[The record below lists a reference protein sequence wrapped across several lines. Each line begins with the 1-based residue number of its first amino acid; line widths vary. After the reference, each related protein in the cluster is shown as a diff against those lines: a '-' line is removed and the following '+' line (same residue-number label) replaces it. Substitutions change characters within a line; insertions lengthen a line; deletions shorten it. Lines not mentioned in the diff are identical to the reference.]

1 MTIKYLNNN
10 EINRLKWDSCLEA
23 SINRTVYACSWYLD
37 IVSKNWGALVYGDY
51 ELIFPIIWKNFLC
64 FKKVYHP
71 LFCQQLGPFSSS
83 EKLLNNQQILL
94 DLLNILDERYRQFY
108 FSINSY
114 SCVSFKNII
123 HDNKL
128 SINLLDRVNLELDL
142 SFNYQ
147 QLHLNYNT
155 NTKRNLKMGANYDF
169 VIRELKELDV
179 FMRLYKK
186 NIGIK
191 SNLKFSEYK
200 TIESLITYSIQ
211 KKIGN
216 LVGLYDSLGNLL
228 ASAFFLSYFDRNI
241 LLFNFSNKSV
251 KVNTMTILIDQYIF
265 DHSSQNIILDFEGSN
280 MLNLKTFY
288 KGFGAVENNYMYMIK

>member
-10 EINRLKWDSCLEA
+10 EINRLKWDSCIQY

-37 IVSKNWGALVYGDY
+37 IVAENWGALVYGDY
-51 ELIFPIIWKNFLC
+51 ELVFPIVWKKFLF

-83 EKLLNNQQILL
+83 KKLLNNEAILL
-94 DLLNILDERYRQFY
+94 DLLKILDKRYRKFY

-114 SCVSFKNII
+114 SCIPLKNII

-142 SFNYQ
+142 SLKYQ
-147 QLHLNYNT
+147 QLYLNYNT
-155 NTKRNLKMGANYDF
+155 NTKRNLKMGMNYDF
-169 VIRELKELDV
+169 VIQDLKELDL
-179 FMRLYKK
+179 FMGLYKK

-200 TIESLITYSIQ
+200 IIESLIKYSIQ
-211 KKIGN
+211 RKIGN
-216 LVGLYDSLGNLL
+216 LVGLYDGLGNLL

-241 LLFNFSNKSV
+241 LLFNFSNKSI
-251 KVNTMTILIDQYIF
+251 KVNAMTILIDQYIF
-265 DHSSQNIILDFEGSN
+265 DHSSQNKILDFEGSN